1 MNYKIKNAKDVCFG
15 LTTLAF
21 LLAWS
26 VIFDHRRSLADLL
39 NYSTLDFNK
48 TIYLSTCLI
57 AVWTMIKPSSLIRFL
72 CLVISGL
79 IEVLVK
85 LPIVPNHGVLEAIV
99 FASILVCF
107 FLFKISSG

>member
-15 LTTLAF
+15 LTILAF

-48 TIYLSTCLI
+48 TIYLSLEYFLPCNPGLSYRNELF
-57 AVWTMIKPSSLIRFL
+57 PS
-72 CLVISGL
+72 
-79 IEVLVK
+79 
-85 LPIVPNHGVLEAIV
+85 N
-99 FASILVCF
+99 
-107 FLFKISSG
+107 